1 MSDVG
6 GWRSEEA
13 TAYLDDAQRA
23 GFAWE
28 FLRRNPVYRQEFEIM
43 NRQLTSGA
51 TTDLEAASAL
61 AKRWGLTFPLRSPPA
76 LRPCPDPVGRLCP
89 FNGHCAHG
97 IAADH
102 PDPDAV
108 RAAPAAK
115 FCCAACRWAAYLV
128 ARAAR

>member
-61 AKRWGLTFPLRSPPA
+61 AKRWGLNFS
-76 LRPCPDPVGRLCP
+76 V
-89 FNGHCAHG
+89 
-97 IAADH
+97 
-102 PDPDAV
+102 
-108 RAAPAAK
+108 
-115 FCCAACRWAAYLV
+115 
-128 ARAAR
+128 